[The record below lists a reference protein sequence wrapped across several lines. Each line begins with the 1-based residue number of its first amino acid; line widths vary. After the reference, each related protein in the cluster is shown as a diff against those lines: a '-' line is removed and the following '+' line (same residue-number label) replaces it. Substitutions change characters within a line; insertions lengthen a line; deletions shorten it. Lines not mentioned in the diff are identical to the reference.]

1 MASIQDQH
9 INMILNNDI
18 AFYRIND
25 LLSIIPVSK
34 ATIWNW
40 VKAGKFPQPTKISSR
55 VTVWKKKQIHEF
67 LDQMNQPDV
76 PSPV

>member
-1 MASIQDQH
+1 
-9 INMILNNDI
+9 MITNNDI
-18 AFYRIND
+18 GFYRIND

-55 VTVWKKKQIHEF
+55 VTVWRKTQVHEY
-67 LDQMNQPDV
+67 LDQMIRQTVQSED
-76 PSPV
+76 